1 MALNDNIWHVELSNG
16 KIGKFDAAMLCTGH
30 HCEPLIPEIPGLI
43 NFKGQVLHAKQYS
56 DYKGFE
62 GKRVFILGIGNSALD
77 IGVEL
82 AKIAK
87 NVIISTRRG
96 TWVFNRVIQNGLPY
110 DVVYQ
115 SRFYQW
121 MMSILPW
128 TIANDFH
135 EHRMQQRMDHDMYG
149 LRPAHRFFQQHP
161 AVNDSL
167 ANLLASG
174 QITIA
179 NDISS
184 IGEHSICVKDGREFG
199 TDVLILCTGYTFGFP
214 FIDPPELIPTKSQ
227 NDVDLYK
234 YVFPPSNCV
243 AKRLA
248 VIGLVQ
254 PIGSV
259 APIAEMQARWAA
271 AIFSARLEL
280 PDEAE
285 MRVNIARTRATMRRQ
300 YFESSKHTLQVPFI
314 PYMDELAELVG
325 CMPNIKKISF
335 LVTSGFP
342 GAIDKMPK
350 RKCKGLVD
358 NWFNYGITKCFA
370 LYFGVLFTVGLWLC
384 VRSDGYS
391 STMFII
397 YNILIS
403 LITSWP
409 MFVQSVPFES
419 MKLIVKATLMIQENS
434 KVAKFVNLIVELGY
448 VGLVRLLEEI
458 CTQKVVTTNG
468 KLRTLW
474 CQIMKGYLTDIGF
487 EKRIVPHI
495 SMRPSARKS
504 AQQRQEFENLEIDD
518 EMPLRKELFWQAQR
532 VGAALLYTLIYGEMK
547 ELVDRKLDDDKPP
560 KQDNS
565 NNSDEEEAEDE
576 DDEERFNN
584 AYIQFWVTR
593 VERAFRKR
601 FEAESEIFLK
611 ELDKKISWRD
621 FGPIKKSISEWKK
634 MIELM
639 GH

>member
-1 MALNDNIWHVELSNG
+1 MKVCIIGAGVSGLTAIKACLEEGINDVVCYEKTSQIGGLWNYRPNNVDCATVMASTVINTSKEMMAYSDFPPPCEFPNFMHHSYVQKYLQMYAHKFNLLQYIEFNTVVTKMTLNDKIWHVELSNG
-16 KIGKFDAAMLCTGH
+16 KSGKFDAAMLCTGH

-43 NFKGQVLHAKQYS
+43 NFKGQVLHANQYR

-325 CMPNIKKISF
+325 CMPKIKKILMDEPKLGLRIF
-335 LVTSGFP
+335 FGPNVPYIYRISGP
-342 GAIDKMPK
+342 NKWNNAKLAINMLPERVKMPLKHGAIDKMPK

-358 NWFNYGITKCFA
+358 SWFNYGITKCFA

-384 VRSDGYS
+384 ARSDGCS
-391 STMFII
+391 STMFIT

-403 LITSWP
+403 LISFTVWL
-409 MFVQSVPFES
+409 FHF
-419 MKLIVKATLMIQENS
+419 N
-434 KVAKFVNLIVELGY
+434 
-448 VGLVRLLEEI
+448 
-458 CTQKVVTTNG
+458 VVW
-468 KLRTLW
+468 L
-474 CQIMKGYLTDIGF
+474 
-487 EKRIVPHI
+487 
-495 SMRPSARKS
+495 
-504 AQQRQEFENLEIDD
+504 
-518 EMPLRKELFWQAQR
+518 
-532 VGAALLYTLIYGEMK
+532 
-547 ELVDRKLDDDKPP
+547 
-560 KQDNS
+560 
-565 NNSDEEEAEDE
+565 
-576 DDEERFNN
+576 
-584 AYIQFWVTR
+584 
-593 VERAFRKR
+593 
-601 FEAESEIFLK
+601 
-611 ELDKKISWRD
+611 
-621 FGPIKKSISEWKK
+621 
-634 MIELM
+634 
-639 GH
+639 